1 MKSTEISSSI
11 SNYQVLLIDNEID
24 INIFSALLPIKEKA
38 IEISSITQDDD
49 IEMYFAQQT
58 RNYQEHDIHALYVS
72 ANPKKLVVARDFRMD
87 TCFLNNGIND
97 FLDFDKTY
105 EIPVTKK
112 LTR

>member
-24 INIFSALLPIKEKA
+24 INIFSALLPIKEKSV
-38 IEISSITQDDD
+38 EISSITQDDD

-58 RNYQEHDIHALYVS
+58 RNYQEQDIHALYVS